1 MKKNKCLVTHETSKG
16 YSSVSHTFEVNLD
29 EVRFEEIVQDDITE
43 DFENSKG
50 IFGSPTYQQAYK
62 KIGESKYIMKYA
74 TCPLCGIEINIA
86 KIYNR

>member
-43 DFENSKG
+43 DDVPSQPRVCF
-50 IFGSPTYQQAYK
+50 
-62 KIGESKYIMKYA
+62 
-74 TCPLCGIEINIA
+74 
-86 KIYNR
+86 